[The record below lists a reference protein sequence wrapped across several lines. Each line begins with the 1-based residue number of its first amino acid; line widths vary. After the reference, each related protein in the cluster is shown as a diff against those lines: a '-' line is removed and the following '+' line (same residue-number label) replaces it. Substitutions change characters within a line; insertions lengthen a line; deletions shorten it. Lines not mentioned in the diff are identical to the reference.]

1 MSSDAPSEF
10 TAHAGTTLDALGQ
23 AASKAEQ
30 AAYKYRASTA
40 LPFNQLDF
48 DAEYP
53 EWSLSAHRTSS
64 ASSSR
69 PASANGT
76 AVLYSRS
83 STASPSIHDIAS
95 ANGGDASQA
104 IGFPS
109 NPVQAIPRAR
119 GRSRMLDPKEQEFLE
134 PDKKQAYSRGEPGH
148 DGKVDGRAIKQRYRQ
163 QRSFPKHAVQHP
175 SPTIRP
181 STMSNSRS
189 HVDRVANPSVSS
201 DGTDP
206 AITMNTRL
214 RETNRTPSSD
224 QALTRRGMQGDG
236 SESQAQDEDPWP
248 IYREVVDPIIQSLS
262 SHYEELYPQLD
273 VSAIRQEVCWLKCT
287 AFMVMIPVAD
297 EH

>member
-30 AAYKYRASTA
+30 AAYKYRANTA

-53 EWSLSAHRTSS
+53 GWSLSAHRTSS

-83 STASPSIHDIAS
+83 STASAGIRDIAS
-95 ANGGDASQA
+95 ANRADVSQA
-104 IGFPS
+104 IDFPS
-109 NPVQAIPRAR
+109 NAVQAIPRAR
-119 GRSRMLDPKEQEFLE
+119 GRSRMQDPKEQEFLE

-148 DGKVDGRAIKQRYRQ
+148 DGKVDGRAIKQRYRE
-163 QRSFPKHAVQHP
+163 QRSFPKPAVQHLN
-175 SPTIRP
+175 PTTRP

-189 HVDRVANPSVSS
+189 HVDRVSNLSVSS

-206 AITMNTRL
+206 AIIMNTRL
-214 RETNRTPSSD
+214 RETNRAPSSD
-224 QALTRRGMQGDG
+224 QARARRDMQDDR

-248 IYREVVDPIIQSLS
+248 VYREVVDRIIHSLS

-287 AFMVMIPVAD
+287 AFMMMIPVTD